1 MEDGDRLS
9 AQGIRSWLRT
19 PRAAIHIY
27 DTVGSTNDAARALAE
42 KGAPHGT
49 AVLAEAQT
57 GGRGRFGRTFHSPA
71 GRGVYMSLVLRPGP
85 KTSLS
90 LFTAAG
96 AVAAARAIESVSGL
110 RAQIKWVNDVL
121 VDGKKVC
128 GILAEAAAGP
138 DGPFVVLG
146 VGINFCARAEDFP
159 PELRDRAGALYGKRP
174 QDVTRDRLAAAV
186 IDHVLDAAASP
197 EDALPEYRDRS
208 ALLGKDVVLTL
219 AGGTYCGR
227 AVAIDDGGAL
237 VVQDSRGNRR
247 VFAAGDV
254 RVRGRDGGR

>member
-1 MEDGDRLS
+1 
-9 AQGIRSWLRT
+9 
-19 PRAAIHIY
+19 
-27 DTVGSTNDAARALAE
+27 
-42 KGAPHGT
+42 
-49 AVLAEAQT
+49 
-57 GGRGRFGRTFHSPA
+57 
-71 GRGVYMSLVLRPGP
+71 
-85 KTSLS
+85 
-90 LFTAAG
+90 
-96 AVAAARAIESVSGL
+96 VAAARAIESVSGL
-110 RAQIKWVNDVL
+110 HAQIKWVNDVL
-121 VDGKKVC
+121 VNGKKVC

-146 VGINFCARAEDFP
+146 AGINFCARAEDFP

-237 VVQDSRGNRR
+237 VVQDGGGNRR
-247 VFAAGDV
+247 AFAAGDV